1 MDGSVQRSRRRA
13 VTGGIAGLAT
23 IVSEHRKAVSYDLLT
38 LTGYQLSDIGRG
50 LDWASLRA
58 FLENVPADGALMREL
73 HPELATWT
81 TRAKSNAILADI
93 FDALSAIDAHIVA
106 LGTGKAVK
114 KPKPYPRPH
123 GQKKQDDN
131 VRHFGRGALP
141 VNELEAWFERKRQE
155 HASSS

>member
-1 MDGSVQRSRRRA
+1 MDGSLQRSRRRA

-81 TRAKSNAILADI
+81 TRAKTNAILADI
-93 FDALSAIDAHIVA
+93 FDALSAIDAHIIA

-114 KPKPYPRPH
+114 KPKPYPRPT
-123 GQKKQDDN
+123 GKKQDDN

-141 VNELEAWFERKRQE
+141 VNELEAWFERKRQAN
-155 HASSS
+155 ASSS